1 MKKILKTAAAALA
14 GILAIGL
21 AACTEGNDAY
31 APEVPTFF
39 KDFGADTSSSS
50 VTAEWDFSTNFGKFK
65 TVDTVLEADKE
76 IEPSNKG
83 KGATLKPTFVK
94 GKYNDG
100 SDFQLAAV
108 TATLNSIDS
117 SYYFTLTLDE
127 PSNIQITAK
136 GAGAKDPKRLI
147 AIVDKD
153 GNVVGRDNYE
163 SNTTI
168 NAPTVKVKGAPA
180 GEYKLYANGVRIVK
194 IDASAKSDFTDEL
207 TVEAIMFMKT
217 FEVGEVNKNKVSF
230 TFDEKDAYKDS
241 EFNPSGYYAKLNVAD
256 ILKDSTISFLPSVY
270 SATRDADGNLIA
282 VKVNDKGEIN
292 ENGDLVDL
300 TSSAEWTVEKPE
312 IVKVDQ
318 KEGILLGLSAG
329 TTKVRA
335 RVGMFIAEFVV
346 EVSGSAE
353 FELTTTD
360 SLTIEAVTGR
370 VNFKATTTDSRDIT
384 DVVTW
389 EIVEASDTD
398 VATVEE
404 GKVIGLKEGTLKVK
418 ASFTQG
424 DGTKFEK
431 TSDQITVTKFD
442 KILVTLLDTESK
454 NFPDDGDSISTW
466 DDLVKDTTSVKN
478 ATDLGADFTMS
489 ELTMA
494 ASWKVKEILSNIDG
508 GTRAGYPG
516 IIFVQTSKNAT
527 MQADNALATFTVTV
541 TPPTGKTLKLASV
554 AGSFRANKKKI
565 TAVKV
570 NGTDYKDGEANKDQ
584 RNFFATFD
592 TPLSISSATEIE
604 FELDYEAYTGNGD
617 NFSIGDIKL
626 FFEKEN

>member
-14 GILAIGL
+14 GILAFGL
-21 AACTEGNDAY
+21 AACTDGDKDY
-31 APEVPTFF
+31 APEKPTFF
-39 KDFGADTSSSS
+39 GDWKANTESSS

-65 TVDTVLEADKE
+65 IVDTVLEADKE

-83 KGATLKPTFVK
+83 KGATLKPTLVK
-94 GKYNDG
+94 GKYDG
-100 SDFQLAAV
+100 GFKMAAV
-108 TATLNSIDS
+108 TANLNSLGNC
-117 SYYFTLTLDE
+117 YYFTLKLDD

-136 GAGAKDPKRLI
+136 GSGAKDPKRLI

-153 GNVVGRDNYE
+153 GKMVGRDNYDG
-163 SNTTI
+163 SVSTDS
-168 NAPTVKVKGAPA
+168 PSVKVKGVPA
-180 GEYKLYANGVRIVK
+180 GEYKLYANGVVILK
-194 IDASAKSDFTDEL
+194 IDVKAGSEFTDVL
-207 TVEAIMFMKT
+207 TVTDIMFE
-217 FEVGEVNKNKVSF
+217 EVSNIDSGETF
-230 TFDEKDAYKDS
+230 TFGKNDTYKDS
-241 EFNPSGYYAKLNVAD
+241 RFNPNGYYTSVKVAD
-256 ILKDSTISFLPSVY
+256 VLQSTKKKSCLPLVY
-270 SATRDADGNLIA
+270 SATRDADGKLTA
-282 VKVNDKGEIN
+282 VKVNDKGEVD
-292 ENGDLVDL
+292 ENGNLVDL

-346 EVSGSAE
+346 EVTGSAE
-353 FELTTTD
+353 FELETTD

-370 VNFKATTTDSRDIT
+370 VNFKAMTTDRRDIT

-389 EIVEASDTD
+389 EIVEASEQD
-398 VATVEE
+398 VATVEK

-431 TSDQITVTKFD
+431 TSDKITVTKFD
-442 KILVTLLDTESK
+442 KILITLLDTESEK
-454 NFPDDGDSISTW
+454 FPDDGESISAW

-478 ATDLGADFTMS
+478 TSDPDLKADCFTLS

-494 ASWKVKEILSNIDG
+494 SSWKVKEILSNIDG

-527 MQADNALATFTVTV
+527 MEAENSVLATFTVTV

-570 NGTDYKDGEANKDQ
+570 NGTDYKSGESNKDQ
-584 RNFFATFD
+584 RTFFATFD
-592 TPLSISSATEIE
+592 TPLSVSSATEIE
-604 FELDYEAYTGNGD
+604 FELDYEKYTGNGD

-626 FFEKEN
+626 FFEKD